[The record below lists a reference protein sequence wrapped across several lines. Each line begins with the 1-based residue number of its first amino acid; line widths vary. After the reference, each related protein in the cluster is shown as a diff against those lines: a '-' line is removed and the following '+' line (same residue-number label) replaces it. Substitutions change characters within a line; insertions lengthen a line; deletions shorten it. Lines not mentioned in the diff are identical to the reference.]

1 MGHTSTKSRLLHPS
15 SWVTSVMGHFPAG
28 VCMRESSTQ
37 VGRAL
42 RSPRAL
48 FRTQQISTEMRIY
61 HNKIF
66 VTVRRAMG

>member
-1 MGHTSTKSRLLHPS
+1 MS
-15 SWVTSVMGHFPAG
+15 
-28 VCMRESSTQ
+28 ESNAQ
-37 VGRAL
+37 IERAL

-48 FRTQQISTEMRIY
+48 FRTQKISTEMRIY